1 MLHST
6 WNNILLPFT
15 SRLKL
20 ALFFYFILLSTTSL
34 FTQNLQFKNHPLSI
48 EGASN
53 MELTCLTHTHDGM
66 LWIGS
71 SKGLISYNGIDYQ
84 LFMTDTTVSAVFE
97 DSKKRLWIGLKN
109 GKIFNF
115 NKRKIQEW
123 VIEEGH
129 PSVPITG
136 FGEDGQGRIW
146 IATYGEGAYVYD
158 NKRLYNFNLQ
168 DSLTSNDVYD
178 IFTIHNQAWLATDQ
192 GISVC
197 KFENGKKSVE
207 KISVEKGLPD
217 LIVKT
222 FGENKEHSLQT
233 GYYDGSV
240 CYGTTVDEKIV
251 KVDGAISSLAVDVSG
266 TYFIG
271 TEENGLYVY
280 DYNAKVL
287 KSIPPSVLGRNIRDL
302 ALDDEGNI
310 WIISDRNKLYSN
322 DLRFT
327 FYNTTFK
334 NIQAV
339 NHSITDKNL
348 MIVGTQKGA
357 FTYNLTTGNTANILP
372 ENINVLSTF
381 EDFRGNKWFGT
392 FGQGLYCLTETDK
405 KMLHFTEKD
414 GLSNLNIFSINAQD
428 DTLWLATLGGIFKLR
443 FDGQKAVFQNY
454 NKKNGLSTDF
464 IYCISEDNAHRIR
477 IGTDG
482 NGFSLFDGQNF
493 QNIKQFQDT
502 PMGAVVSITDDN
514 DKHIWLATLDGR
526 ILYESDKPL
535 IFNEL
540 QISKNKNQ
548 NIVGLTRT
556 ANGYIVVFKT
566 TGIDLINPRSHE
578 VIPFGADVNLSDLGV
593 GLNVFTFDISPR
605 AHTGNLWF
613 ATSTGLVKMD
623 AHVPQR
629 AKPTIILRGVN
640 VFMQPID
647 FEQVT
652 YFKYNQNYL
661 NFNFEGVWLTNP
673 SAVHYRYKLEGLD
686 PNWQATRE
694 QQITYP
700 NLPAGSYTFKVQ
712 SSLTDDFNNA
722 NEVIYTFKIGRPFW
736 TTWWFIL
743 LALSTISAL
752 VYYVI
757 KLRETRMKREDALLH
772 AREQAEFEM
781 LKSQINPH
789 FLFNSFN
796 TLIATIETDPTT
808 AVEFTEKLSDLYRN
822 ILQVRERDMIPLSE
836 ELDLLNNF
844 IYLLKKRFGNAL
856 VFNIKIHNNEA
867 QIVPLALQ
875 LLVENAVK
883 HNTVSKLRPL
893 KIDIIEMDG
902 WLEIRNNIQ
911 KKLEHETEAKGTGFG
926 LASLTR
932 RYALLSNKNIEIKQG
947 NEDFIVRI
955 PLVNG

>member
-1 MLHST
+1 MPLST
-6 WNNILLPFT
+6 WNNILVSLV

-20 ALFFYFILLSTTSL
+20 ALFFCLIFFSTDAL
-34 FTQNLQFKNHPLSI
+34 FAQNLQFKNHPLSI

-53 MELTCLTHTHDGM
+53 MEFTCLTHTHDGM

-71 SKGLISYNGIDYQ
+71 SKGIISYNGIDYQ
-84 LFMTDTTVSAVFE
+84 LFMTDTTVSALFE
-97 DSKKRLWIGLKN
+97 DSKNRLWIGLKN
-109 GKIFNF
+109 GKILQFRN
-115 NKRKIQEW
+115 REIQEW

-129 PSVPITG
+129 PAVPITG
-136 FGEDGQGRIW
+136 FGEDKNGRIW

-158 NKRLYNFNLQ
+158 QKRLYNFNLQ

-178 IFTIHNQAWLATDQ
+178 IFVKNNQAWLATDQ
-192 GISVC
+192 GISIC
-197 KFENGKKSVE
+197 GFENGKKSVQKKMTE
-207 KISVEKGLPD
+207 NGLPD
-217 LIVKT
+217 LIVKKFT
-222 FGENKEHSLQT
+222 ENKEHYLQT
-233 GYYDGSV
+233 GFYDGSV
-240 CYGTTVDEKIV
+240 CNGTTVDEKIV
-251 KVDGAISSLAVDVSG
+251 KVDGAISSLAVDAGG
-266 TYFIG
+266 TYFVG
-271 TEENGLYVY
+271 TEENGLYIF
-280 DYNAKVL
+280 DKKNKVL

-302 ALDDEGNI
+302 TLDDEGSL
-310 WIISDRNKLYSN
+310 WIISDRNKLYSS
-322 DLRFT
+322 DLRFI
-327 FYNTTFK
+327 FFNTTFK
-334 NIQAV
+334 NIQTI
-339 NHSITDKNL
+339 NHSITDENT
-348 MIVGTQKGA
+348 MVVGTQKGA
-357 FTYNLTTGNTANILP
+357 FTYNLTTGNAANILP
-372 ENINVLSTF
+372 VNVNVLSTF

-392 FGQGLYCLTETDK
+392 FGQGLYCSTAKDK
-405 KMLHFTEKD
+405 RLLHFTEKD

-443 FDGQKAVFQNY
+443 FDGQKAVFQNF
-454 NKKNGLSTDF
+454 NKKQGLSTDF

-482 NGFSLFDGQNF
+482 NGLSVFDGQNF
-493 QNIKQFQDT
+493 QNITQFQNT
-502 PMGAVVSITDDN
+502 PIGAVVSIADDD
-514 DKHIWLATLDGR
+514 DKRIWLATLEGR

-535 IFNEL
+535 IFKEL
-540 QISKNKNQ
+540 QISKNRNQ
-548 NIVGLTRT
+548 NIIGLTRS
-556 ANGYIVVFKT
+556 ANGYIVMFKT
-566 TGIDLINPRSHE
+566 SGIDLINPRTHE
-578 VIPFGADVNLSDLGV
+578 VIPFGAEVNLGDLGV

-613 ATSTGLVKMD
+613 ATSTDLVKMD
-623 AHVPQR
+623 ANVPQR
-629 AKPTIILRGVN
+629 AKPTMTIKGVN

-652 YFKYNQNYL
+652 YFKYDQNYL
-661 NFNFEGVWLTNP
+661 NFDFEGVWLTNP

-686 PNWQATRE
+686 PDWQATRE

-700 NLPAGSYTFKVQ
+700 NLPAGTYTFKVQ
-712 SSLTDDFNNA
+712 SSLTDDFNTA
-722 NEVIYTFKIGRPFW
+722 NEAIYTFKIGRPFW

-743 LALSTISAL
+743 LALSVISAT
-752 VYYVI
+752 VYYVV
-757 KLRETRMKREDALLH
+757 KLRETRLSRENSLLY

-796 TLIATIETDPTT
+796 TLIATIETDPKT

-822 ILQVRERDMIPLSE
+822 ILQVRDRDLIPLSE

-844 IYLLKKRFGNAL
+844 MYLLKKRFGDAL
-856 VFNIKIHNNEA
+856 IFDIKVETHEA

-883 HNTVSKLRPL
+883 HNTVSKMRPL
-893 KIDIIEMDG
+893 KIDIIETDG

-932 RYALLSNKNIEIKQG
+932 RYALLSSKNIDIKQG
-947 NEDFIVRI
+947 KEDFIVRI

>member
-1 MLHST
+1 MPLST
-6 WNNILLPFT
+6 WNNILFSLA

-20 ALFFYFILLSTTSL
+20 ALFFCFSLLSTVSV

-48 EGASN
+48 EGISN
-53 MELTCLTHTHDGM
+53 MELTCLTHTQDGM

-84 LFMTDTTVSAVFE
+84 LFMTDTTVSALFE

-115 NKRKIQEW
+115 NKKKIQEW
-123 VIEEGH
+123 VVEEGH
-129 PSVPITG
+129 PAVPITG
-136 FGEDGQGRIW
+136 FGEDKNGRIW

-178 IFTIHNQAWLATDQ
+178 IFVKNNEAWLATDQ
-192 GISVC
+192 GISIC
-197 KFENGKKSVE
+197 SFENGKKKAQKKGAE
-207 KISVEKGLPD
+207 NGLPD
-217 LIVKT
+217 LIVKSFT
-222 FGENKEHSLQT
+222 ENKEHNLQT

-240 CYGTTVDEKIV
+240 CNGFFLDEKVV
-251 KVDGAISSLAVDVSG
+251 KVEGAISSLAVDVSG

-280 DYNAKVL
+280 DKNAKIL

-334 NIQAV
+334 NIQTI
-339 NHSITDKNL
+339 NHSISTKNK
-348 MIVGTQKGA
+348 MIIGTQKGA
-357 FTYNLTTGNTANILP
+357 FEYDITTGISKNILP

-381 EDFRGNKWFGT
+381 EDFVGNKWFGT
-392 FGQGLYCLTETDK
+392 FGQGLYCLTAKDNK
-405 KMLHFTEKD
+405 LLHFTEKD

-443 FDGQKAVFQNY
+443 FEGQKAIFQNF

-482 NGFSLFDGQNF
+482 NGLSLFDGQNF
-493 QNIKQFQDT
+493 QNISEFQNT
-502 PMGAVVSITDDN
+502 PIGAVVSIADDN

-526 ILYESDKPL
+526 ILYETDKPL
-535 IFNEL
+535 IFKEL
-540 QISKNKNQ
+540 QISKNRNQ
-548 NIVGLTRT
+548 NIVGLTRS
-556 ANGYIVVFKT
+556 ANGFIVVFKSS
-566 TGIDLINPRSHE
+566 GIDLINSRTHE
-578 VIPFGADVNLSDLGV
+578 LIPFGADVNLGDLSV

-623 AHVPQR
+623 ANVPQR
-629 AKPTIILRGVN
+629 AKPTMILKGVN
-640 VFMQPID
+640 IFMQPID
-647 FEQVT
+647 YEQVT
-652 YFKYNQNYL
+652 HFKYDQNYL
-661 NFNFEGVWLTNP
+661 NFDFEGVWLTNP
-673 SAVHYRYKLEGLD
+673 SAVRYRYKLEGLD
-686 PNWQATRE
+686 LDWQATRE

-712 SSLTDDFNNA
+712 SSLTDDFNMA
-722 NEVIYTFKIGRPFW
+722 NEANYTFKIGQPFW

-743 LALSTISAL
+743 LSIATISAL
-752 VYYVI
+752 VYYVV
-757 KLRETRMKREDALLH
+757 KLRETRLKREDALSH

-822 ILQVRERDMIPLSE
+822 ILQVRDRDLIPLSE

-844 IYLLKKRFGNAL
+844 IYLLKKRFGDAL
-856 VFNIKIHNNEA
+856 IFNIKVDNLEA

-893 KIDIIEMDG
+893 KIDIIETDG

-947 NEDFIVRI
+947 KEDFIVRI

>member
-1 MLHST
+1 MLLST
-6 WNNILLPFT
+6 WINILFPLA

-20 ALFFYFILLSTTSL
+20 ALFFYLLLLSTAPL

-53 MELTCLTHTHDGM
+53 MELTCLTHTQDGM

-71 SKGLISYNGIDYQ
+71 SKGLICYNGIDYQ
-84 LFMTDTTVSAVFE
+84 LFMTDTTVSALFE

-115 NKRKIQEW
+115 NKQKIQEW

-129 PSVPITG
+129 PSVSITG
-136 FGEDGQGRIW
+136 FGEDGRGRIW
-146 IATYGEGAYVYD
+146 IVTYGEGAYVYD

-168 DSLTSNDVYD
+168 DNLTSNDVYD

-280 DYNAKVL
+280 DYNAKIL

-327 FYNTTFK
+327 FFNTSFK
-334 NIQAV
+334 NIQAI
-339 NHSITDKNL
+339 NHSITEKNT

-392 FGQGLYCLTETDK
+392 FGQGLYCLTATDK

-526 ILYESDKPL
+526 ILYETDKPL
-535 IFNEL
+535 NFKEL

-548 NIVGLTRT
+548 NIFGLTRT
-556 ANGYIVVFKT
+556 ANGYIVVFKSS
-566 TGIDLINPRSHE
+566 GIDLINPRTHE
-578 VIPFGADVNLSDLGV
+578 VIPFGADVNLADLGV

-623 AHVPQR
+623 ANMPQR

-640 VFMQPID
+640 IFMQPVD

-700 NLPAGSYTFKVQ
+700 NLPVGTYTFKVQ

-722 NEVIYTFKIGRPFW
+722 NEAIYTFKIGRPFW

-757 KLRETRMKREDALLH
+757 KSRETRLKREDALLH

-808 AVEFTEKLSDLYRN
+808 AVEFTGKLSDLYRN

-856 VFNIKIHNNEA
+856 VFNIQIENQQA

-883 HNTVSKLRPL
+883 HNTVSKMRPL
-893 KIDIIEMDG
+893 KIDIIETNG

-911 KKLEHETEAKGTGFG
+911 KKLEHETETKGTGFG

-932 RYALLSNKNIEIKQG
+932 RYALLSNKNIDIKQG
-947 NEDFIVRI
+947 KGDFIVRI

>member
-1 MLHST
+1 MLLST
-6 WNNILLPFT
+6 WINILFSFA

-20 ALFFYFILLSTTSL
+20 ALFFYFFLLSTASL
-34 FTQNLQFKNHPLSI
+34 FSQNLQFKNHPLSI

-53 MELTCLTHTHDGM
+53 MELTCLAHTQDGM

-84 LFMTDTTVSAVFE
+84 LFMTDTTVSALFE

-109 GKIFNF
+109 GKIINF
-115 NKRKIQEW
+115 NKQKIQEW

-136 FGEDGQGRIW
+136 FGEDEQGRIW

-158 NKRLYNFNLQ
+158 NKRLYNFNLE
-168 DSLTSNDVYD
+168 DGLTSNDVYD
-178 IFTIHNQAWLATDQ
+178 IFIKNNQAWLATDQ
-192 GISVC
+192 GISIC
-197 KFENGKKSVE
+197 TFENGKKSVQKKTTE
-207 KISVEKGLPD
+207 NGLPD

-222 FGENKEHSLQT
+222 FGENKEHRMQT

-240 CYGTTVDEKIV
+240 CYGTTIDEKIV

-280 DYNAKVL
+280 DYNAKIL

-339 NHSITDKNL
+339 NHSITDKNI

-357 FTYNLTTGNTANILP
+357 FKYNLSTGNTSNILP

-392 FGQGLYCLTETDK
+392 FGQGLYCLTATDK

-493 QNIKQFQDT
+493 QNIKQFQNT

-526 ILYESDKPL
+526 ILYET
-535 IFNEL
+535 
-540 QISKNKNQ
+540 NK
-548 NIVGLTRT
+548 NIVGLTQT

-566 TGIDLINPRSHE
+566 TGIDLINPRTHE
-578 VIPFGADVNLSDLGV
+578 VIPFGAEVNLGDLGV

-700 NLPAGSYTFKVQ
+700 NLPVGTYTFKVQ

-722 NEVIYTFKIGRPFW
+722 NEAIYTFKIGRPFW

-757 KLRETRMKREDALLH
+757 KSRETRLKREDALLH

-808 AVEFTEKLSDLYRN
+808 AVEFTGKLSDLYRN

-856 VFNIKIHNNEA
+856 VFNIQIENQQA

-883 HNTVSKLRPL
+883 HNTVSKMRPL
-893 KIDIIEMDG
+893 KIDIIETNG

-911 KKLEHETEAKGTGFG
+911 KKLEHETETKGTGFG

-932 RYALLSNKNIEIKQG
+932 RYALLSNKNIDIKQG
-947 NEDFIVRI
+947 KGDFIVRI

>member
-1 MLHST
+1 MLLST
-6 WNNILLPFT
+6 WNNILFSLV

-20 ALFFYFILLSTTSL
+20 ALFFYFTLLTTVSL

-48 EGASN
+48 EGALN
-53 MELTCLTHTHDGM
+53 MELTCLTHTQDGM

-71 SKGLISYNGIDYQ
+71 SKGLISYNGVDYQ
-84 LFMTDTTVSAVFE
+84 LFMTDTTVSALFE

-129 PSVPITG
+129 PSVSITG

-158 NKRLYNFNLQ
+158 KKRLYNFNLQ

-178 IFTIHNQAWLATDQ
+178 ISIKNNQAWLATDQ
-192 GISVC
+192 GISIC
-197 KFENGKKSVE
+197 TFENGKKSVQKKTTE
-207 KISVEKGLPD
+207 NGLPD

-222 FGENKEHSLQT
+222 FGENKEHSMQT

-240 CYGTTVDEKIV
+240 CNGTTVDKKIV
-251 KVDGAISSLAVDVSG
+251 KVDGAISSLAVDASG

-280 DYNAKVL
+280 DYNAKIL
-287 KSIPPSVLGRNIRDL
+287 KSIPPSVLGRNIRAL

-327 FYNTTFK
+327 FFNTTFK
-334 NIQAV
+334 NIQAI
-339 NHSITDKNL
+339 NHSNTDKNT

-357 FTYNLTTGNTANILP
+357 FAYNLSTGNTQNILP

-392 FGQGLYCLTETDK
+392 FGQGLYCLTATDK

-443 FDGQKAVFQNY
+443 FDGQKAIFQNF

-482 NGFSLFDGQNF
+482 NGLSLFDGQNF
-493 QNIKQFQDT
+493 QNIKQFQNT
-502 PMGAVVSITDDN
+502 PIGAVVSITDDN

-548 NIVGLTRT
+548 NIVGLTLT

-566 TGIDLINPRSHE
+566 TGIDLINPRTHE
-578 VIPFGADVNLSDLGV
+578 VIPFGAEVNLGDLGV

-640 VFMQPID
+640 IFMQPID

-722 NEVIYTFKIGRPFW
+722 NEAIYTFKIGRPFW

-743 LALSTISAL
+743 LAFSTISAL

-757 KLRETRMKREDALLH
+757 KSRETRLKREDALLH

-856 VFNIKIHNNEA
+856 IFNIKIENKEA

-883 HNTVSKLRPL
+883 HNTVSKMRPL
-893 KIDIIEMDG
+893 KIDIIETDG

-911 KKLEHETEAKGTGFG
+911 KKLEHETETKGTGFG

-932 RYALLSNKNIEIKQG
+932 RYALLSNKNINIKQG
-947 NEDFIVRI
+947 KDDFIVRI
-955 PLVNG
+955 PLVNS

>member
-1 MLHST
+1 MPLST
-6 WNNILLPFT
+6 WNNIFFSLV

-20 ALFFYFILLSTTSL
+20 ALFFYFLFLSATSI
-34 FTQNLQFKNHPLSI
+34 FSQNLQFKNHPLSI

-53 MELTCLTHTHDGM
+53 MELTCLTHTQDGM

-84 LFMTDTTVSAVFE
+84 LFMTDTTISAVFE

-109 GKIFNF
+109 GKILHFKN
-115 NKRKIQEW
+115 RKIQEW

-136 FGEDGQGRIW
+136 FGEDKNGRIW
-146 IATYGEGAYVYD
+146 FATYGEGAYVYD
-158 NKRLYNFNLQ
+158 RKRLYNFNLQ

-178 IFTIHNQAWLATDQ
+178 IFVKNNQVWLATDQ
-192 GISVC
+192 GISIC
-197 KFENGKKSVE
+197 TFENGKKSVQKKGAE
-207 KISVEKGLPD
+207 NGLPD
-217 LIVKT
+217 LIVKNFT
-222 FGENKEHSLQT
+222 ENKEHNLQT

-240 CYGTTVDEKIV
+240 CNGTTVAEKIV
-251 KVDGAISSLAVDVSG
+251 KVEGAISSLAVDVSG

-271 TEENGLYVY
+271 TEENGLFVY
-280 DYNAKVL
+280 DKNEQVL

-310 WIISDRNKLYSN
+310 WIISDRNKLYST

-327 FYNTTFK
+327 FFNTPFK
-334 NIQAV
+334 NIQAI
-339 NHSITDKNL
+339 NHSNRDKNT

-357 FTYNLTTGNTANILP
+357 FSYNLATGNTTKILP
-372 ENINVLSTF
+372 ENINILSTF
-381 EDFRGNKWFGT
+381 EDFGGNKWFGT
-392 FGQGLYCLTETDK
+392 FGQGLYCLTANDK

-443 FDGQKAVFQNY
+443 FDGQKAVFQNF
-454 NKKNGLSTDF
+454 NKKQGLSTDF

-482 NGFSLFDGQNF
+482 NGLSVFDGQNF
-493 QNIKQFQDT
+493 QNITQFQNT
-502 PMGAVVSITDDN
+502 PIGAVVSIADDN

-535 IFNEL
+535 IFKEL
-540 QISKNKNQ
+540 QISKNRNQ
-548 NIVGLTRT
+548 NIVGLTRS
-556 ANGYIVVFKT
+556 ANGFIVVFKSS
-566 TGIDLINPRSHE
+566 GIDLINPRTHE
-578 VIPFGADVNLSDLGV
+578 VVPFGAEVNLGDLGV

-623 AHVPQR
+623 AQVPQR
-629 AKPTIILRGVN
+629 AKPTMTLKWVN

-652 YFKYNQNYL
+652 YFKYDQNYL
-661 NFNFEGVWLTNP
+661 NFDFEGVWLTNP

-722 NEVIYTFKIGRPFW
+722 NEAIYTFKIGRPFW

-743 LALSTISAL
+743 LALSTIFAL

-757 KLRETRMKREDALLH
+757 KSRETRLNRENSLLH

-808 AVEFTEKLSDLYRN
+808 AIEFTEKLSDLYRN

-856 VFNIKIHNNEA
+856 VFNIKIETHEA

-893 KIDIIEMDG
+893 KIDIIETDG

-911 KKLEHETEAKGTGFG
+911 KKLEHEMETKGTGFG

-947 NEDFIVRI
+947 KEDFIVRI

>member
-1 MLHST
+1 
-6 WNNILLPFT
+6 
-15 SRLKL
+15 
-20 ALFFYFILLSTTSL
+20 
-34 FTQNLQFKNHPLSI
+34 
-48 EGASN
+48 
-53 MELTCLTHTHDGM
+53 
-66 LWIGS
+66 
-71 SKGLISYNGIDYQ
+71 
-84 LFMTDTTVSAVFE
+84 
-97 DSKKRLWIGLKN
+97 
-109 GKIFNF
+109 
-115 NKRKIQEW
+115 
-123 VIEEGH
+123 
-129 PSVPITG
+129 
-136 FGEDGQGRIW
+136 
-146 IATYGEGAYVYD
+146 
-158 NKRLYNFNLQ
+158 
-168 DSLTSNDVYD
+168 VYD
-178 IFTIHNQAWLATDQ
+178 ISIKNNQAWLATDQ
-192 GISVC
+192 GISIC
-197 KFENGKKSVE
+197 TFENGKKTVQKKTTE
-207 KISVEKGLPD
+207 NGLPD

-222 FGENKEHSLQT
+222 FGENKEHSMET

-240 CYGTTVDEKIV
+240 CNGTTVDEKIV
-251 KVDGAISSLAVDVSG
+251 KVAGAISSLAVDASG

-280 DYNAKVL
+280 DKNAKVL

-302 ALDDEGNI
+302 ELDDEGNI

-327 FYNTTFK
+327 FYNTAFK
-334 NIQAV
+334 NIQAM
-339 NHSITDKNL
+339 NHSITDKNT

-357 FTYNLTTGNTANILP
+357 FTYNLTTGNTQKILP

-392 FGQGLYCLTETDK
+392 FGQGLYCLTATDQ
-405 KMLHFTEKD
+405 KMLHFLEKD

-535 IFNEL
+535 IFKEL

-548 NIVGLTRT
+548 NIFGLTRT
-556 ANGYIVVFKT
+556 ANGYIVVFKSS
-566 TGIDLINPRSHE
+566 GIDLINPRTYE
-578 VIPFGADVNLSDLGV
+578 VIPFGADVNLADLGV

-640 VFMQPID
+640 IFMQPID

-652 YFKYNQNYL
+652 YFKYNQNYF
-661 NFNFEGVWLTNP
+661 NFNFEGIWLTNP
-673 SAVHYRYKLEGLD
+673 SSVHYRYKLEGLD
-686 PNWQATRE
+686 LNWQATRE

-722 NEVIYTFKIGRPFW
+722 NEAIYTFKIGRPFW

-757 KLRETRMKREDALLH
+757 KSRETRMKREDALLH

-844 IYLLKKRFGNAL
+844 IYLMKKRFGNAL
-856 VFNIKIHNNEA
+856 VLNIKIENQEA

-883 HNTVSKLRPL
+883 HNTVSKMRPL
-893 KIDIIEMDG
+893 KIDIIETNG

-926 LASLTR
+926 LASLKR
-932 RYALLSNKNIEIKQG
+932 RYALLSNKNIEII
-947 NEDFIVRI
+947 NETENFIVKI
-955 PLVNG
+955 PLV